1 MAAFGRVV
9 LLVVVTAVQA
19 ASVTPIEKVITLLE
33 DLKTKVEDE
42 GKEEAKTYDKFACF
56 CKTKTKDKSGEI
68 TKSQD
73 KIDELSASI
82 EEGVADKAKKTKE
95 LSERGEKQVALKAEL
110 AEVTAKCDAEM
121 AVFEA
126 DVADLT
132 KATDSLDKAIKALKK
147 AKGGAALLAVRE
159 DVKNSMALAD
169 ALSMISF
176 QTAKQKGLQAF
187 LQQGV
192 DPDDPEYKFRSG
204 EILDTLESMLKEFN
218 AKLKETQEEWDKAK
232 ASCKSLKE
240 DLNSDI
246 ETNGKAMKTLGED
259 IDELKSKIAE
269 DRENLVIEESLLT
282 DSSAYLKDLTV
293 RCEGSAKTWD
303 QRTSMRSDEIQALS
317 EALAVLKKDVK
328 DLDEKVNKRALLLRV
343 KAKKTM
349 LAANSTALHFA
360 TNNSFQKWAS
370 SPKPPSFI
378 QSSERVGLRG
388 RMHVS
393 RAHGSRQMRASQM
406 LSHVGI
412 RLKSEMLSSLAV
424 KVMSDPFAKVKTLI
438 QNLIERLL
446 NEATAEATKQGF
458 CNTELGK
465 AENDRDARFSQV
477 TKLMAELGAL
487 ESKKEELEMGIEELE
502 EAIPKAWKTL
512 NETAELRKEEKEEN
526 LKIISDAGEGKESVG
541 EAITI
546 LKEFYAKAGKAKLFL
561 QASPVDEDTDGP
573 GFKGSYRG
581 SKEAST
587 GIIGLLE
594 VIKSDFDRTARKTL
608 QAEKN
613 AQAEFV
619 EFDRTSR
626 ADIKSKET
634 QLEIDKEELKSTKS
648 AIDRTVEDM
657 ETNQKLLDGALK
669 TIEDLKPMCI
679 DSGMSY
685 KERAAKRDEEI
696 EALKKALCAL
706 DPDKVEEECA

>member
-9 LLVVVTAVQA
+9 LLVAVTAAQA
-19 ASVTPIEKVITLLE
+19 VSVTPIEKVTTLLE
-33 DLKTKVEDE
+33 DLKTKVTTE
-42 GKEEAKTYDKFACF
+42 GEEEAKTYDKFACF
-56 CKTKTKDKSGEI
+56 CKDKTKDKAEEI

-82 EEGVADKAKKTKE
+82 EEGVAEKAKKTKE
-95 LSERGEKQVALKAEL
+95 LGERSEKQVALKAEL

-169 ALSMISF
+169 ALSLVSF
-176 QTAKQKGLQAF
+176 QAAKKKGLEAF

-204 EILDTLESMLKEFN
+204 EIVDTLESMLKEFT
-218 AKLKETQEEWDKAK
+218 AKLDETQEEWDKAK
-232 ASCKSLKE
+232 AQCKSMKE
-240 DLNSDI
+240 DLTSDI
-246 ETNGKAMKTLGED
+246 ETNAKAMKTLSED
-259 IDELKSKIAE
+259 IDTLKTKIAE
-269 DRENLVIEESLLT
+269 DRESLVTEESSLS
-282 DSSAYLKDLTV
+282 DASAYMKDLTL
-293 RCEGSAKTWD
+293 RCEGAAKTWD
-303 QRTSMRSDEIQALS
+303 QRSSMRGDEIKALS
-317 EALAVLKKDVK
+317 EALEVLKKDVK
-328 DLDEKVNKRALLLRV
+328 DLDEKVNKRALLLRTG
-343 KAKKTM
+343 A
-349 LAANSTALHFA
+349 TASPSAMRA
-360 TNNSFQKWAS
+360 TNKTAS
-370 SPKPPSFI
+370 KLTPPSFI
-378 QSSERVGLRG
+378 QESVQGQ
-388 RMHVS
+388 MQTV
-393 RAHGSRQMRASQM
+393 RAHGGSQGVASEI
-406 LSHVGI
+406 LRHEGI

-424 KVMSDPFAKVKTLI
+424 KVMADPFAKVKTLI

-446 NEATAEATKQGF
+446 SEATAEATKKGF
-458 CNTELGK
+458 CDTELGK
-465 AENDRDARFSQV
+465 AEGDRDARFSQM

-487 ESKKEELEMGIEELE
+487 EAKQEELEMSIEELE
-502 EAIPKAWKTL
+502 EAIPKLEEALK
-512 NETAELRKEEKEEN
+512 EAADLRKEEKKEN
-526 LKIISDAGEGKESVG
+526 LKIISDAGEGEESVG

-561 QASPVDEDTDGP
+561 QASPVDEDTEGP

-581 SKEAST
+581 SQEAST

-608 QAEKN
+608 QAEKK

-626 ADIKSKET
+626 VDIKSKET

-657 ETNQKLLDGALK
+657 ETAQKLLDGAVK
-669 TIEDLKPMCI
+669 TIEELKPMCI
-679 DSGMSY
+679 DTGMSY

-696 EALKKALCAL
+696 AALKKALCAL
-706 DPDKVEEECA
+706 DPDGVEEDCA

>member
-9 LLVVVTAVQA
+9 LLVAVTAAQA
-19 ASVTPIEKVITLLE
+19 VSVTPIEKVITLLE

-56 CKTKTKDKSGEI
+56 CKETTKDKSGEI

-73 KIDELSASI
+73 AIDELSASI

-95 LSERGEKQVALKAEL
+95 LGERGEKDAALKAEL

-121 AVFEA
+121 AQFEA

-132 KATDSLDKAIKALKK
+132 KATDSLDKAIKALKTV
-147 AKGGAALLAVRE
+147 KGGASLLAVRE

-176 QTAKQKGLQAF
+176 RASEQKGLQAF

-218 AKLKETQEEWDKAK
+218 AKLDETQEEWDKAK
-232 ASCKSLKE
+232 ASCKALKG
-240 DLNSDI
+240 DLSSDI
-246 ETNGKAMKTLGED
+246 ETNAKAMKTLGED
-259 IDELKSKIAE
+259 IEELKSKIAE
-269 DRENLVIEESLLT
+269 DRENLVNELSTLSDASL
-282 DSSAYLKDLTV
+282 YMKDLTE
-293 RCEGSAKTWD
+293 RCEGSAKSWD
-303 QRTSMRSDEIQALS
+303 QRSSMRGDEIKALS
-317 EALAVLKKDVK
+317 EALEVLKKDVK

-343 KAKKTM
+343 GSKKSVPAASATALRSANNSVKT
-349 LAANSTALHFA
+349 LAA
-360 TNNSFQKWAS
+360 
-370 SPKPPSFI
+370 SPKPLSFI
-378 QSSERVGLRG
+378 QASERAGLRG
-388 RMHVS
+388 RMHAI
-393 RAHGSRQMRASQM
+393 RTHGGSQKRVSQM
-406 LSHVGI
+406 LSHEGI

-424 KVMSDPFAKVKTLI
+424 KVMADPFAKVKTLI

-446 NEATAEATKQGF
+446 NEATSEATKQGF

-465 AENDRDARFSQV
+465 AKNDRDARFSQV

-561 QASPVDEDTDGP
+561 QASPVDENTDGP

-581 SKEAST
+581 SQEAST
-587 GIIGLLE
+587 GIVGLLE

-608 QAEKN
+608 QAEKK

-619 EFDRTSR
+619 KFDRTSR

-679 DSGMSY
+679 DTGMSY
-685 KERAAKRDEEI
+685 KERAAKREEEI

>member
-1 MAAFGRVV
+1 MAALGRVV
-9 LLVVVTAVQA
+9 LLVAVTAAQA
-19 ASVTPIEKVITLLE
+19 ASVTPIAKVITLLE
-33 DLKTKVEDE
+33 DLKTKVETE

-56 CKTKTKDKSGEI
+56 CKDKTKDKSGEI

-95 LSERGEKQVALKAEL
+95 LGERNEKQVALKAEL
-110 AEVTAKCDAEM
+110 EEVTAKCDAEM
-121 AVFEA
+121 AKFEA

-159 DVKNSMALAD
+159 DVKTSMALAD
-169 ALSMISF
+169 ALSMVNI
-176 QTAKQKGLQAF
+176 QAAKQKGLQAF

-204 EILDTLESMLKEFN
+204 EILDTLESMLKEFK
-218 AKLKETQEEWDKAK
+218 AKLDETQDEWDKAK
-232 ASCKSLKE
+232 AACKSMKD

-246 ETNGKAMKTLGED
+246 ETNGKAIKTLGED
-259 IDELKSKIAE
+259 IETLKTKIAE
-269 DRENLVIEESLLT
+269 DRENLVTEESLLS
-282 DSSAYLKDLTV
+282 DASSYLKDLTL

-303 QRTSMRSDEIQALS
+303 QRSSLRADEVKALS

-343 KAKKTM
+343 EAKLPVAAANATAVHPTEKTAKS
-349 LAANSTALHFA
+349 LAA
-360 TNNSFQKWAS
+360 

-378 QSSERVGLRG
+378 QASESAGLRG
-388 RMHVS
+388 RMHAI
-393 RAHGSRQMRASQM
+393 RAHDGNQKRASQI
-406 LSHVGI
+406 LGHEGI

-424 KVMSDPFAKVKTLI
+424 KVMADPFAKVKTLI
-438 QNLIERLL
+438 QNLIERLI
-446 NEATAEATKQGF
+446 NEATSEATKQGF

-465 AENDRDARFSQV
+465 AENDRDSRFNQV

-487 ESKKEELEMGIEELE
+487 EAKMEELEMGIEELE
-502 EAIPKAWKTL
+502 DAIPKAWKTL
-512 NETAELRKEEKEEN
+512 KEAAKLREEEKKEN
-526 LKIISDAGEGKESVG
+526 LKTISDAGDGEESVAK
-541 EAITI
+541 AITI

-581 SKEAST
+581 SQEAST

-608 QAEKN
+608 QAEKK
-613 AQAEFV
+613 AQADFV

-626 ADIKSKET
+626 VDIKSKET
-634 QLEIDKEELKSTKS
+634 QLEIDKEELKATKS

-657 ETNQKLLDGALK
+657 KTNQKLLDGALK

-679 DSGMSY
+679 DTGMSY
-685 KERAAKRDEEI
+685 KERAAKREEEI
-696 EALKKALCAL
+696 AALKKALCAL

>member
-9 LLVVVTAVQA
+9 LLVAVTAVQA

-33 DLKTKVEDE
+33 DLKTKVETE

-56 CKTKTKDKSGEI
+56 CKDKTKDKSGEI

-95 LSERGEKQVALKAEL
+95 LGERGEKQAALKAEL

-121 AVFEA
+121 AQFEA

-132 KATDSLDKAIKALKK
+132 KATDSLGKAIKALKK

-159 DVKNSMALAD
+159 EVKNSMALAD
-169 ALSMISF
+169 ALSLVSF

-218 AKLKETQEEWDKAK
+218 TKLDETQEEWDKAK

-259 IDELKSKIAE
+259 IDELRSKIAE
-269 DRENLVIEESLLT
+269 DRENLVTEEGVLSDAST
-282 DSSAYLKDLTV
+282 YMKDLTV
-293 RCEGSAKTWD
+293 RCEGSAKSWD
-303 QRTSMRSDEIQALS
+303 QRSSMRGDEIKALS
-317 EALAVLKKDVK
+317 GALAVLKKDVK
-328 DLDEKVNKRALLLRV
+328 DLDKKVNKRALLLRLGTHEPV
-343 KAKKTM
+343 
-349 LAANSTALHFA
+349 LAANASTLRSANKSAKISTA
-360 TNNSFQKWAS
+360 

-378 QSSERVGLRG
+378 QASERVGLRG
-388 RMHVS
+388 RMHAVQ
-393 RAHGSRQMRASQM
+393 AHGGSQKRASQI
-406 LSHVGI
+406 LTHEGI

-424 KVMSDPFAKVKTLI
+424 KVMADPFAKVKTLI

-502 EAIPKAWKTL
+502 KAIPKAWKTL
-512 NETAELRKEEKEEN
+512 NETAALRKEEKEEN
-526 LKIISDAGEGKESVG
+526 LKIISDAGDGKESVG

-546 LKEFYAKAGKAKLFL
+546 LKEFYKEAGKAKMLL

-573 GFKGSYRG
+573 GFEGSYRG
-581 SKEAST
+581 SQESST

-608 QAEKN
+608 QAEKK

-626 ADIKSKET
+626 VDIKSKET
-634 QLEIDKEELKSTKS
+634 QLEIDKEELKSTKA
-648 AIDRTVEDM
+648 AIDRTVDDM
-657 ETNQKLLDGALK
+657 ETAQKLLDGALK

-679 DSGMSY
+679 DTGMSY

-696 EALKKALCAL
+696 AALKKALCAL

>member
-9 LLVVVTAVQA
+9 LLVAVTAVQA
-19 ASVTPIEKVITLLE
+19 VSVTPIEKVITLLE
-33 DLKTKVEDE
+33 DLKTKVETE

-56 CKTKTKDKSGEI
+56 CKDKTKDKSGEI

-95 LSERGEKQVALKAEL
+95 LGERGEKQVALKAEL

-121 AVFEA
+121 AQFEA

-132 KATDSLDKAIKALKK
+132 KATESLDKAIKALKK

-159 DVKNSMALAD
+159 EVNNSMALAD
-169 ALSMISF
+169 ALSLVSF
-176 QTAKQKGLQAF
+176 QAAKQKGLQAF

-218 AKLKETQEEWDKAK
+218 TKLDETQEEWDKAK

-246 ETNGKAMKTLGED
+246 ETNGKAMKTLSED

-269 DRENLVIEESLLT
+269 DRENLVTEEGVLSDAST
-282 DSSAYLKDLTV
+282 YMKDLTV
-293 RCEGSAKTWD
+293 RCEGTANTWD
-303 QRTSMRSDEIQALS
+303 QRSSMRGDEIEALS
-317 EALAVLKKDVK
+317 GALEVLKKDVK
-328 DLDEKVNKRALLLRV
+328 DLDKKVNKRALLLRLGTHEPV
-343 KAKKTM
+343 MAATASMVRSANKSAKTS
-349 LAANSTALHFA
+349 AA
-360 TNNSFQKWAS
+360 
-370 SPKPPSFI
+370 SPKPPSFL
-378 QSSERVGLRG
+378 QASERVGLRG
-388 RMHVS
+388 RMHAV
-393 RAHGSRQMRASQM
+393 RAHESSQRRASQI
-406 LSHVGI
+406 LSHEGI

-424 KVMSDPFAKVKTLI
+424 KVMADPFAKVKTLI

-502 EAIPKAWKTL
+502 KAIPKAKKTL
-512 NETAELRKEEKEEN
+512 EETAKLRKEEKEEN

-546 LKEFYAKAGKAKLFL
+546 LKEFYKKAGKAKMLL

-573 GFKGSYRG
+573 GFDGNYRG
-581 SKEAST
+581 SQESST

-608 QAEKN
+608 QAEKK

-626 ADIKSKET
+626 VDIKSKET
-634 QLEIDKEELKSTKS
+634 QLEIDKEELKSTNA
-648 AIDRTVEDM
+648 AIDRTVDDM
-657 ETNQKLLDGALK
+657 ETAQKLLDGALK

-679 DSGMSY
+679 DTGMSY

-706 DPDKVEEECA
+706 DPDGVEEDCA

>member
-1 MAAFGRVV
+1 
-9 LLVVVTAVQA
+9 
-19 ASVTPIEKVITLLE
+19 
-33 DLKTKVEDE
+33 
-42 GKEEAKTYDKFACF
+42 
-56 CKTKTKDKSGEI
+56 
-68 TKSQD
+68 
-73 KIDELSASI
+73 
-82 EEGVADKAKKTKE
+82 
-95 LSERGEKQVALKAEL
+95 
-110 AEVTAKCDAEM
+110 
-121 AVFEA
+121 
-126 DVADLT
+126 VADLT
-132 KATDSLDKAIKALKK
+132 KATDSLGKAIKALKK

-159 DVKNSMALAD
+159 EVKNSMAIAD
-169 ALSMISF
+169 ALSLVSF
-176 QTAKQKGLQAF
+176 QAAKQKGLQAF

-218 AKLKETQEEWDKAK
+218 TKLDETQEEWDKAK

-246 ETNGKAMKTLGED
+246 ETNGKAMKTLAED

-269 DRENLVIEESLLT
+269 DRENLVTEEGVLS
-282 DSSAYLKDLTV
+282 DASVYMKDLTV
-293 RCEGSAKTWD
+293 RCEGAAKTWD
-303 QRTSMRSDEIQALS
+303 QRSSMRGDEIKALS

-328 DLDEKVNKRALLLRV
+328 DLDKKVNKRALLIRLGTREPI
-343 KAKKTM
+343 
-349 LAANSTALHFA
+349 LAANASTVRSANQSA
-360 TNNSFQKWAS
+360 AKTSAA

-378 QSSERVGLRG
+378 QASERVGLRG
-388 RMHVS
+388 RMHAVK
-393 RAHGSRQMRASQM
+393 AHGGGLKRASDI
-406 LSHVGI
+406 LTHEGI

-424 KVMSDPFAKVKTLI
+424 KVMADPFAKVKTLI

-487 ESKKEELEMGIEELE
+487 ESKKDELEMGIEELE
-502 EAIPKAWKTL
+502 KAIPKAKKAL
-512 NETAELRKEEKEEN
+512 KEAAEQRKEEKEEN
-526 LKIISDAGEGKESVG
+526 LKIISDAGDGKESVG
-541 EAITI
+541 EAITV
-546 LKEFYAKAGKAKLFL
+546 LKEFYKKAGKAKMLL
-561 QASPVDEDTDGP
+561 QASPVDEDTEGP
-573 GFKGSYRG
+573 GFEGSYRG
-581 SKEAST
+581 SQESST

-608 QAEKN
+608 QAEKK

-626 ADIKSKET
+626 VDIKTKET
-634 QLEIDKEELKSTKS
+634 QLEIDKEELKSTKA

-657 ETNQKLLDGALK
+657 ETAQKLLDGALK

-679 DSGMSY
+679 DTGMSY

-696 EALKKALCAL
+696 AALKKALCAL
-706 DPDKVEEECA
+706 DPDKVEEECE